1 MSIVSLVPEV
11 YVDVKRIPDFL
22 PWGLR
27 YNAFYPY
34 SDLFSHIVNTQAT
47 APPWDAELE
56 AYYRTFHPDV
66 WLYLMM
72 DHHTDAS
79 ALESLR
85 GRLDALRQSGL
96 VEDSHTGA
104 ALEDLEVAIGMVEA
118 RLRKR
123 WEKIFG
129 LRDIRDKY
137 FRMHG
142 VYAGGTD
149 YYCVDDHLNDLQF
162 PAPAAA
168 QHSLWPLSYRP
179 EGNDATPDLR
189 TSGGGARGRG
199 RSRTRK
205 DAKLHL
211 ERRDGTTKRRL
222 SSPRPSM
229 KRARPASPSVSPV
242 YFAIALLKLYRP
254 TRPLGEQLFL
264 HSSLAPP
271 GPSPGAQVPRYGSYQ
286 ALKREQRAR
295 IVSPQQKGTSLPRFI
310 SFGTRS
316 LPDASG
322 RYADTAGDR

>member
-129 LRDIRDKY
+129 
-137 FRMHG
+137 
-142 VYAGGTD
+142 A
-149 YYCVDDHLNDLQF
+149 
-162 PAPAAA
+162 
-168 QHSLWPLSYRP
+168 
-179 EGNDATPDLR
+179 
-189 TSGGGARGRG
+189 
-199 RSRTRK
+199 
-205 DAKLHL
+205 
-211 ERRDGTTKRRL
+211 
-222 SSPRPSM
+222 
-229 KRARPASPSVSPV
+229 
-242 YFAIALLKLYRP
+242 
-254 TRPLGEQLFL
+254 
-264 HSSLAPP
+264 
-271 GPSPGAQVPRYGSYQ
+271 
-286 ALKREQRAR
+286 
-295 IVSPQQKGTSLPRFI
+295 
-310 SFGTRS
+310 
-316 LPDASG
+316 
-322 RYADTAGDR
+322 